1 MLLAA
6 APSGLQHAR
15 SNLVD
20 QLALGILVGTRVCMA
35 TGANARDLAV
45 PSYSLPMGVGL
56 VATHAHCIL

>member
-1 MLLAA
+1 
-6 APSGLQHAR
+6 
-15 SNLVD
+15 
-20 QLALGILVGTRVCMA
+20 MA